1 MATASAPNPTPPD
14 RNPPHNVEAERSLL
28 GAVLISPDA
37 MVTAIEVLGRPVPGL
52 FYHEP
57 HRHIYAAAFALVQ
70 QDMPV
75 DSTTLLTQLTKDDK
89 LEAAGGGSYI
99 SELSSVVP
107 TAANV
112 AYYAR
117 IVQETALLR
126 RLIKTCTFIAGEA
139 YQGQG
144 DVSEMLDRAE
154 SAIYSLNEERQA
166 SPIYRVGDLVDEG
179 ALLIQQ
185 QIEQGKAVTGLPSGY
200 TDLDKLLSGFQKAD
214 MVILAARPSVGK
226 TALALNIAANLLTED
241 PERGVLLFSIE
252 MAKEQLVQR
261 MLCMVGRV
269 SSRKLKDGFLVD
281 RAMPKVREAA
291 EMLRN
296 ANLYIDESADL
307 NVLDLRSKARRH
319 AAQNRVD
326 MIIIDYLQ
334 LMRGLTKFETRQLEI
349 AEISRS
355 IKALARELRVPVL
368 ALSQLSRE
376 AEKDESGG
384 PKLSHLR
391 ESGAIEQDADVVLM
405 LSRPRIDKRRT
416 QDADDDE
423 EVDENIVQVSV
434 KKHRNGPTGM
444 VKLYFDKDLQR
455 FQNLLEG
462 GAPPSAPPEPA
473 YDAYD
478 YGDDAY
484 SEDDIGWDEDPI

>member
-1 MATASAPNPTPPD
+1 M
-14 RNPPHNVEAERSLL
+14 EAERSLL
-28 GAVLISPDA
+28 GAILISPDA
-37 MVTAIEVLGRPVPGL
+37 MVTAVEVLGRPVPDL
-52 FYHEP
+52 FYYEP
-57 HRHIYAAAFALVQ
+57 HRHIYGAAYELAQ

-75 DSTTLLTQLTKDDK
+75 DSTTLLTQLTRNDR
-89 LEAAGGGSYI
+89 LEKAGGASYI
-99 SELSSVVP
+99 SELSGVVP
-107 TAANV
+107 TAANA

-126 RLIKTCTFIAGEA
+126 RLIKTCTFITGEA

-154 SAIYSLNEERQA
+154 GAIYSLNEERQA
-166 SPIYRVGDLVDEG
+166 SPIYHVRDLVDAG
-179 ALLIQQ
+179 AEMIAR
-185 QIEQGKAVTGLPSGY
+185 QIAQGKAVTGLGTGY
-200 TDLDKLLSGFQKAD
+200 TDLDKLLSGLQKAD
-214 MVILAARPSVGK
+214 MIILAARPSVGK
-226 TALALNIAANLLTED
+226 TALALNIAANVLTTE
-241 PERGVLLFSIE
+241 PEKGVLLFSIE

-269 SSRKLKDGFLVD
+269 SSRKLRDGFLAD
-281 RAMPKVREAA
+281 RAMPKIREAVDT
-291 EMLRN
+291 LRK

-319 AAQNRVD
+319 ASQNPID
-326 MIIIDYLQ
+326 LIIIDYLQ

-376 AEKDESGG
+376 AEKDDSGG

-405 LSRPRIDKRRT
+405 LSRPRIDKRKGRE
-416 QDADDDE
+416 DDDDE
-423 EVDENIVQVSV
+423 EVDENIIQVSV
-434 KKHRNGPTGM
+434 KKHRNGPTGAL
-444 VKLYFDKDLQR
+444 KLYFDKDLQR
-455 FQNLLEG
+455 FQSLAAGEAPA
-462 GAPPSAPPEPA
+462 GAPPPAA
-473 YDAYD
+473 YDSYD
-478 YGDDAY
+478 Y
-484 SEDDIGWDEDPI
+484 EDQGYQEDEIGWDEDPI